1 MANALSNSLSQISET
16 LSKLKSGL
24 STISGDEKK
33 KFESSSAPAQ
43 LASGLNQL
51 SGTISSSSAR
61 RAVDNAKANNNIKT
75 TSASDNYA
83 EQLQTL
89 MGKVT
94 TAEAAQKKAEA
105 AQTNAEADLSIKE
118 QQQGGIETALAVAKK
133 GDGED
138 TTTETT
144 QDTTGQTPVS
154 KLSPED
160 VATFGLTPE
169 QATDPFTVSQVER
182 FKGNSEIIGST
193 ITAMG
198 EMLATESEETKAL
211 MANIDAMTKN
221 QQAQIT
227 AEYRKRQAGAAL
239 AGIIA
244 GHALYSPE
252 EHQGL
257 IAEVV
262 LEGKAKLDEIA
273 LEGTKEKI
281 KLQQNLRD
289 FKYKTFIEQSD
300 KLMAL
305 NDLKVDTVTA
315 IQTELL
321 RVNQEQRDNLLFDQS
336 QEERDATILA
346 EELIDASDE
355 QIIAAAKANGITP
368 GLLIGAVR
376 SIKPDPVVYSG
387 GSGGSGGGSGYIN
400 TTEGGGALDK
410 LNPEDK
416 LFVES
421 LLDKAMNDPDNFNMS
436 EVPDE
441 FERVFQVA
449 LAEKKKQK
457 QLDEIDMPDLTQSFI
472 DDLNWLNDNDNLKW
486 YNVFSKDDK
495 NKFQDAAAQ
504 AGFANAL
511 TGETSDI
518 KRMLNTKEG
527 QKALRAMRE
536 NEIKVG
542 TDFSKQERADKIME
556 MLINGFDYK
565 GEHTEGA
572 FAATIR
578 EREAEKNRKKKELAN
593 ESIYVTTPET
603 KIKKAEPAPE
613 KDKKVIWGINT

>member
-118 QQQGGIETALAVAKK
+118 QQQGGLEAAVAMSQKDK
-133 GDGED
+133 NGND
-138 TTTETT
+138 TPATTT
-144 QDTTGQTPVS
+144 QDTTGQTPIS
-154 KLSPED
+154 SLTPQD
-160 VATFGLTPE
+160 IADYGLTPE
-169 QATDPFTVSQVER
+169 QAGDPFTVAQVER
-182 FKGNSEIIGST
+182 FKGNTEIISST

-198 EMLATESEETKAL
+198 DMIASESEDTKAL

-273 LEGTKEKI
+273 LEGIKEKV

-289 FKYKTFIEQSD
+289 FKYKTFVEQSD
-300 KLMAL
+300 KLTAL

-346 EELIDASDE
+346 EELIDATDE

-376 SIKPDPVVYSG
+376 SIKPDPVVAKG
-387 GSGGSGGGSGYIN
+387 GSSADRSVSSSGESVLD
-400 TTEGGGALDK
+400 ALS
-410 LNPEDK
+410 PEDRIIAK
-416 LFVES
+416 SYIADALRKGDDFKWS
-421 LLDKAMNDPDNFNMS
+421 D
-436 EVPDE
+436 VPSE
-441 FERVFQVA
+441 FENVVRTGYEEA
-449 LAEKKKQK
+449 LKKKT
-457 QLDEIDMPDLTQSFI
+457 LDETPDVDLVSDFMEVIETAKTEEGMP
-472 DDLNWLNDNDNLKW
+472 W
-486 YNVFSKDDK
+486 YKDIYDGK
-495 NKFQDAAAQ
+495 EVDERFQDVSAQ
-504 AGFANAL
+504 AGKASFW
-511 TGETSDI
+511 TGTKTDI
-518 KRMLNTKEG
+518 KRMLNTENAK
-527 QKALRAMRE
+527 KSLRALRTQEVMTGVTLSTAERIKFIMDDLVGYTPI
-536 NEIKVG
+536 NEDGSEGEKVEG
-542 TDFSKQERADKIME
+542 VLKSEMDEKQRKD
-556 MLINGFDYK
+556 
-565 GEHTEGA
+565 TE
-572 FAATIR
+572 
-578 EREAEKNRKKKELAN
+578 RKKKQDEI
-593 ESIYVTTPET
+593 SFPIIP
-603 KIKKAEPAPE
+603 KKDN
-613 KDKKVIWGINT
+613 KNNIWS

>member
-51 SGTISSSSAR
+51 SGTISSLSAR

-118 QQQGGIETALAVAKK
+118 QQQGGLEAAVAMSQKDK
-133 GDGED
+133 NGNDIPA
-138 TTTETT
+138 TTT
-144 QDTTGQTPVS
+144 QDTTGQTPIS
-154 KLSPED
+154 SLTPQD
-160 VATFGLTPE
+160 IADYGLTPE
-169 QATDPFTVSQVER
+169 QAGDPFTVAQVER
-182 FKGNSEIIGST
+182 FKGNTEIISST

-198 EMLATESEETKAL
+198 DMIASESEDTKAL

-273 LEGTKEKI
+273 LEGIKEKV

-289 FKYKTFIEQSD
+289 FKYKTFVEQSD
-300 KLMAL
+300 KLTAL
-305 NDLKVDTVTA
+305 NDLKVDTITA

-336 QEERDATILA
+336 QEERLSSMLA
-346 EELIDASDE
+346 EELIGASDE
-355 QIIAAAKANGITP
+355 KIKATALANGIEP
-368 GLLIGAVR
+368 GSLMGAVR
-376 SIKPDPVVYSG
+376 EITPAPKAASKRSTQVVEIDGKKVLIDTQTGEIISEFGEEAVDFETYLQVAQDELQQSIDPNSQFYKDLKADWESTYNKKETDTVISLYG
-387 GSGGSGGGSGYIN
+387 DKIQKYIN
-400 TTEGGGALDK
+400 DDGKTSAEAVRKITESDGVK
-410 LNPEDK
+410 LTRE
-416 LFVES
+416 EEQT
-421 LLDKAMNDPDNFNMS
+421 LLDYA
-436 EVPDE
+436 
-441 FERVFQVA
+441 
-449 LAEKKKQK
+449 
-457 QLDEIDMPDLTQSFI
+457 
-472 DDLNWLNDNDNLKW
+472 
-486 YNVFSKDDK
+486 
-495 NKFQDAAAQ
+495 
-504 AGFANAL
+504 
-511 TGETSDI
+511 
-518 KRMLNTKEG
+518 
-527 QKALRAMRE
+527 
-536 NEIKVG
+536 
-542 TDFSKQERADKIME
+542 
-556 MLINGFDYK
+556 K
-565 GEHTEGA
+565 G
-572 FAATIR
+572 I
-578 EREAEKNRKKKELAN
+578 
-593 ESIYVTTPET
+593 
-603 KIKKAEPAPE
+603 
-613 KDKKVIWGINT
+613 